1 MGELKA
7 ALRKELATRRNAL
20 PDREAKSRAIE
31 KQVLALPEY
40 LQAERLL
47 LYLST
52 GSEVDTW
59 GLLERALCQGKAVFV
74 PLCLDGEGHMAFYR
88 VKSREDLKKGRFGIW
103 EPDPTACPLL
113 EEPSGALCLVPG
125 LAFDQAGYRLGYGK
139 GYYDRFLA
147 AHAVEAVGLC
157 YEELLLSQVPRQP
170 LDQRVGWLVTE
181 AGAKAAAAPGPGK
194 EGCV

>member
-7 ALRKELATRRNAL
+7 ALRKELAARRNAL

-59 GLLERALCQGKAVFV
+59 GLLERALCQGKAVFA

-103 EPDPTACPLL
+103 EPDPTVCPLL

-139 GYYDRFLA
+139 GYYDRFLGSRP
-147 AHAVEAVGLC
+147 VEAVGVC
-157 YEELLLSQVPRQP
+157 FEGLLLPRLPRGPFDRQVAR
-170 LDQRVGWLVTE
+170 LVTE
-181 AGAKAAAAPGPGK
+181 AGVLCAEQGPGK
-194 EGCV
+194 EGCE